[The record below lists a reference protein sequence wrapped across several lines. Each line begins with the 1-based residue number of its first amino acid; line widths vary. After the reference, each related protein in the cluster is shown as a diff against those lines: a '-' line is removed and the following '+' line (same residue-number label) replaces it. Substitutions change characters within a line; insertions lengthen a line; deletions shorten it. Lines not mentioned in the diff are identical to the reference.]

1 MKKLL
6 TILISAALL
15 FSLCSCAKPHDE
27 PITDNPSGTLDQ
39 PDDSLPV
46 STQDTE
52 VTTEP
57 TVPENTTPPTSEEPV
72 SEDTTSISED
82 EEEDDVVEIEIDLN
96 CRAGDTL
103 DLLNSEKVHTQF
115 TEAVAIDGEN
125 VYGGIIEYFV
135 DGDKMVFIDNDT
147 RIIIDGD
154 TQIIC
159 DGADQTYIVAE
170 YDAQH
175 AGRIFGYDLS
185 AYTFLY
191 EEEEEDCH
199 VEYLT
204 VEQYGNMLTSTWRFY
219 DDGTIA
225 VSEGS
230 EDAGAFTAYH
240 IDFIDTDLSG
250 MDMNIP
256 EGYEEIQEY

>member
-1 MKKLL
+1 MKKLF
-6 TILISAALL
+6 IVLISAMLL
-15 FSLCSCAKPHDE
+15 LSLCSCAKPKDE
-27 PITDNPSGTLDQ
+27 PITDEPLGTVDA
-39 PDDSLPV
+39 PDESLPV
-46 STQDTE
+46 STDDPS

-57 TVPENTTPPTSEEPV
+57 DIPEDTTSPTSEEPLP
-72 SEDTTSISED
+72 EDTTSTSED
-82 EEEDDVVEIEIDLN
+82 EEAEVVAVEIDLN

-103 DLLNSEKVHTQF
+103 ELLNSDKVHTRF
-115 TEAVAIDGEN
+115 TEAVSVDGEN

-154 TQIIC
+154 RQIIC

-175 AGRIFGYDLS
+175 AERIFGYDLS